1 MAFVSWYEDL
11 ELMPGSIIT
20 IKRGK
25 NLGEVLIEAQKKR
38 SNREWIRTLLIGAD
52 GGVVFALLKQNI
64 TADFNERM
72 AIAIPS
78 VEVLDELWQKRAN
91 NPLPFKKSLI
101 NTMKELAKLNSQG
114 HVHSIELYSA
124 LNCIRRC
131 PPGLVFST
139 LASNPEFTAVGD
151 LYYRL
156 SESVLVEIFYY
167 MDLPRRSLIKP
178 KTTSPFKIDFD
189 WWKK

>member
-1 MAFVSWYEDL
+1 
-11 ELMPGSIIT
+11 MPGSIIT

-25 NLGEVLIEAQKKR
+25 NLGEVFIEPQKKR
-38 SNREWIRTLLIGAD
+38 ANREWIRTLLIGAD

-91 NPLPFKKSLI
+91 NPMPFNKSLI
-101 NTMKELAKLNSQG
+101 NTMKELAKLNPQG

-156 SESVLVEIFYY
+156 SDQS
-167 MDLPRRSLIKP
+167 
-178 KTTSPFKIDFD
+178 
-189 WWKK
+189 